1 MYILLVV
8 FIFFIVRYNI
18 SEINKNKQDKS
29 NTIFDTINDTFIDIN
44 GAIIDKNSKRE
55 TSKEKVHKNSQQ
67 KKANYS
73 KKRKSNIKPNIDIS
87 DKKVQE
93 NLEML
98 FQKNDV
104 VKTERKIQQ
113 IDDID
118 IYDTEKEANSEFNTD
133 ILEMRKAIIYKEIL
147 DKPISLRK

>member
-18 SEINKNKQDKS
+18 SEKNKKKQDKN

-55 TSKEKVHKNSQQ
+55 TSKEKFYKNSQQ

-98 FQKNDV
+98 FQKNNAI
-104 VKTERKIQQ
+104 KTERRIQQ